1 MEVNRILFTID
12 FTWSIEHA
20 ETMVALARGLAEK
33 FDAHLVTLFVVGDL
47 KFYARISVPRSSL
60 SVLRDEIMVE
70 AEKSMARF
78 QDEYFEG
85 ASNVSFKIRV
95 GDPVEE
101 IINAAKEEDAGLV
114 VMGTHGR
121 KGLEH
126 ALMGSVT
133 ELVIRSCEVPVITL
147 RLE

>member
-1 MEVNRILFTID
+1 MEVKKILFPID
-12 FTWSIEHA
+12 YIWSIEHA
-20 ETMVALARGLAEK
+20 ETMVALAMGLAEK
-33 FDAHLVTLFVVGDL
+33 FDAPLTVLFVVGDL
-47 KFYARISVPRSSL
+47 KFYARISVPHTSL

-85 ASNVSFKIRV
+85 AANVSFKIRV

-101 IINAAKEEDAGLV
+101 IINAAREEGAGLV

-133 ELVIRSCEVPVITL
+133 ELVIRSSDIPVITL